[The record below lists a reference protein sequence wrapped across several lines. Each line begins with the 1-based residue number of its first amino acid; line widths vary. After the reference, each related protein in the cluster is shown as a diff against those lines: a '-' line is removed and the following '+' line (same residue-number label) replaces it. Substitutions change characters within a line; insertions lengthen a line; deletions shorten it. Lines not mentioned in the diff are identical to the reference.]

1 MKSTFLISAL
11 FATVVSLGSSS
22 AIHPTPMDDEPSRD
36 MPIRR
41 RLGNVRVQHVK
52 EDDLEVIHNFLPSDF
67 SASLDELFKDMT
79 FGPTK
84 QLLDGAPKDGAYNG
98 IDVHLPKKVAR
109 KLTEYIG
116 SQDKPD
122 SIHAQTLKLMKT
134 TAQHVDSY
142 SYDGMDNDEKS
153 TVFIL

>member
-11 FATVVSLGSSS
+11 FAAVVSLGSSS

-52 EDDLEVIHNFLPSDF
+52 DDDLEVIHNFLPSDF
-67 SASLDELFKDMT
+67 SASLDELFKDMI

-84 QLLDGAPKDGAYNG
+84 QLLDGVPKDGAYWY
-98 IDVHLPKKVAR
+98 R
-109 KLTEYIG
+109 CSST
-116 SQDKPD
+116 Q
-122 SIHAQTLKLMKT
+122 
-134 TAQHVDSY
+134 
-142 SYDGMDNDEKS
+142 KS
-153 TVFIL
+153 CT